1 MAKVMVSLPS
11 EFLKR
16 VDRVA
21 RGQHRSRSE
30 LIREA
35 LRMVLEDQ
43 TDRATSWQDALAP
56 LRDLE
61 RQWIGEWNSTDIVRY
76 YRDRRYGREDRR

>member
-1 MAKVMVSLPS
+1 MAKVMISLPDS
-11 EFLKR
+11 FLKR

-21 RGQHRSRSE
+21 RSQNRSRSE

-35 LRMVLEDQ
+35 LRTHMEAE
-43 TDRATSWQDALAP
+43 TRRSTSWRDDLAP

-61 RQWIGEWNSTDIVRY
+61 QQWVGQWDSTEVVRY
-76 YRDRRYGREDRR
+76 YRELRYGRENRR